1 MSKYRFALQLYT
13 VRQGLEKDVLGT
25 LKAVKAAGYDC
36 VELAGTCELKVT
48 DFRRLLRSAALRP
61 IGVHISYLDAL
72 EDTENVIA
80 MAKAFDVRYVT
91 VGSVNLETTHTLEE
105 WAACGRA
112 LDGAGRQLRD
122 AGLRLLYHNH
132 AQEFNLVD
140 GRKPIEVMLEA
151 ADPENLGVQLDVFW
165 IQYAGY
171 DPVGALE
178 HFSGRCPVVHVK
190 DMRDARSKAF
200 AEMGRG
206 ILNWKAIMPAA
217 DAAGV
222 RWFVVEQDIC
232 GRDPI
237 ESIKISAL
245 FMAEQ

>member
-13 VRQGLEKDVLGT
+13 VRHGLEKDVLGT
-25 LKAVKAAGYDC
+25 LKAVKAAGYDN
-36 VELAGTCELKVT
+36 VELAGTCELAAT
-48 DFRRLLRSAALRP
+48 DFRRLIRAAALRP
-61 IGVHISYLDAL
+61 IGAHISYTDAL
-72 EDTENVIA
+72 ERIDHVIT
-80 MAKAFDVRYVT
+80 MAKTLDVRYLS
-91 VGSVNLETTHTLEE
+91 VGSVNTETTLTLED

-112 LDGAGRQLRD
+112 LNEAGRHLRE

-132 AQEFNLVD
+132 AQEFNLLD
-140 GRKPIEVMLEA
+140 GRKPLEVLLEA
-151 ADPENLGVQLDVFW
+151 AEPENLSAQLDLFW

-171 DPVGALE
+171 DPVAALE
-178 HFSGRCPVVHVK
+178 KFAGRCPVIHVK

-206 ILNWKAIMPAA
+206 ILNWKEIMPAA

-232 GRDPI
+232 ARDPI